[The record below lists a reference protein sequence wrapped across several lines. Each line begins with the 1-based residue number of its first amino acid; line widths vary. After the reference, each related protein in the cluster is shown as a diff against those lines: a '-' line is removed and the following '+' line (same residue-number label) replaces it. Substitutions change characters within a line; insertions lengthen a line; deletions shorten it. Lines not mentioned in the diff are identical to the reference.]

1 MAGPEANLWQ
11 RFKAN
16 QPPKTFLTRIENKH
30 GGGIPDVHIAVE
42 GVSFWVE
49 LKSANN
55 GPPALR
61 PQQAAWHARQASCG
75 GLSYVL
81 CGFSTSP
88 HLKIWRASAPS
99 PTSSAGMLCG
109 PALIESDSMA
119 EALRLLFADALR
131 LNAERSSAAL
141 RLAGGSEK
149 TPDA

>member
-1 MAGPEANLWQ
+1 MWANMRKSL
-11 RFKAN
+11 
-16 QPPKTFLTRIENKH
+16 PPRCHATRIENRH
-30 GGGIPDVHIAVE
+30 GGGIPDVHIAIE

-55 GPPALR
+55 GAPALR

-81 CGFSTSP
+81 CGFSSSP
-88 HLKIWRASAPS
+88 YLKIWRASAPS

-141 RLAGGSEK
+141 RLAGGTEK